1 MVSGV
6 VVGILKEQQSDHI
19 ILAASLR
26 VPLPDGMVLERFA
39 PGSSVMILY
48 SRDDATEM
56 VVQSITRSPRRTY
69 LTFLGLFANQ
79 DTRTPR
85 SSAGTSAAP

>member
-6 VVGILKEQQSDHI
+6 VVGILKEQHSDHI

-48 SRDDATEM
+48 SRDDATEL
-56 VVQSITRSPRRTY
+56 VVQSITRSPASN
-69 LTFLGLFANQ
+69 LPHL
-79 DTRTPR
+79 PR
-85 SSAGTSAAP
+85 ALRQPGH

>member
-48 SRDDATEM
+48 SRDDHFQALP
-56 VVQSITRSPRRTY
+56 QIPKI
-69 LTFLGLFANQ
+69 
-79 DTRTPR
+79 
-85 SSAGTSAAP
+85 